1 MNPMTA
7 LLLWCGYVEI
17 LIGVF
22 LAVLLTGS
30 LLDADGFLTS
40 FLGFPAASLGRL
52 AGNSWAQ
59 AAVAFGMHAY
69 ADIANGRE
77 QVQRLRSGKV
87 LPKITTV
94 WNSTRAF
101 VSFVFCVSVARG
113 VAAVHGAD
121 FTQWPTGALVLIAV
135 LAFDAILL
143 RPAAVFCQRA
153 LEDARP
159 AAAKAEL
166 NEWRA
171 FSPLQRACRS
181 VFYYEAVLSGTS
193 GIAYLLAPELFPWLF
208 GFAAGDATPV
218 MLFGLSVFGG
228 CVSAFGL
235 YQMRC
240 ALEGARPARP
250 WGPNSP
256 ARSRLTAREH
266 APPLAP
272 PSFFAVLTLTR
283 AQVTWLGGC
292 SWTLCGCTSSGRA

>member
-1 MNPMTA
+1 MGTSRATKSMNPMAT
-7 LLLWCGYVEI
+7 LLLWCGYAEI

-22 LAVLLTGS
+22 LGLLLTAS
-30 LLDADGFLTS
+30 LYDANGFLTS
-40 FLGFPAASLGRL
+40 FLGFPATSLGCL

-69 ADIANGRE
+69 ADAANGWE
-77 QVQRLRSGKV
+77 QVQRLRSGKP
-87 LPKITTV
+87 LPKIATV

-101 VSFVFCVSVARG
+101 ISFVFAVSVARG
-113 VAAVHGAD
+113 VAAEQGAD

-143 RPAAVFCQRA
+143 RPAAVYCQRA
-153 LEDARP
+153 LEDSRP

-208 GFAAGDATPV
+208 GFAPGDATST

-240 ALEGARPARP
+240 ALKARACPRASYSCLPRSLPHARP
-250 WGPNSP
+250 S
-256 ARSRLTAREH
+256 
-266 APPLAP
+266 P
-272 PSFFAVLTLTR
+272 PSLL
-283 AQVTWLGGC
+283 QC
-292 SWTLCGCTSSGRA
+292 